1 MKLLKIKVIKLKE
14 KLKIN
19 KIINSV
25 KKNFKLKLI
34 SVLVGV
40 VMWFLVIGGEDPDVT
55 RQFRDIPIQFKGADI
70 LERQDLVMISPENP
84 TVNIEV
90 VGKRSDVYAINRS
103 DIVAEIDL
111 NLVATA
117 GSHRVSVNYQVPYTV
132 QKKEVSDKEILLTL
146 DKKISKVFDVSIEIS
161 GEVKNKNQ
169 VVAKKESSVDKVNV
183 VGAATYVNKIAKVV
197 TKIDVTGKE
206 KDEVLLSNI
215 FAVDENGSEVKNVV
229 LDKVDTNVSIGF
241 KNFKEVPIEL
251 VDINAPHEDIK
262 ILKKNLVPKVV
273 SVVGDVKSLDA
284 ITSIKTKPLDLS
296 QVKDSG
302 AYDVLLDLPID
313 VSLVNNDLKFVANI
327 DVDKRINKSL
337 KVESKNIK
345 TENSGDKSVVTLDKI
360 TKEIEVTIRGYESEI
375 AKITSDDIQLYV
387 SVSESDLGKNVVIKM
402 KELENIQLVKLSVD
416 TVKVIGYMKNSE

>member
-1 MKLLKIKVIKLKE
+1 
-14 KLKIN
+14 
-19 KIINSV
+19 
-25 KKNFKLKLI
+25 
-34 SVLVGV
+34 
-40 VMWFLVIGGEDPDVT
+40 MWFLVIGGEDPDVT

-117 GSHRVSVNYQVPYTV
+117 GSHRVSINYQVPYTV

-146 DKKISKVFDVSIEIS
+146 DKKISKVFDVGVEIS

-183 VGAATYVNKIAKVV
+183 VGAATYVNKIVKVV
-197 TKIDVTGKE
+197 TKVDVTGKE

-215 FAVDENGSEVKNVV
+215 FAVDENGLEVKNVV

-273 SVVGDVKSLDA
+273 SIVGDVKSLDA

-302 AYDVLLDLPID
+302 VYDVLLDLPTD

-327 DVDKRINKSL
+327 DIDKKINKSL

-345 TENSGDKSVVTLDKI
+345 IENSGDKSVVTLDKI
-360 TKEIEVTIRGYESEI
+360 AKEIEVTIRGYESEV

-387 SVSESDLGKNVVIKM
+387 SVSETDLGKNVVIKM

-416 TVKVIGYMKNSE
+416 TVKVIEYMKNNE

>member
-1 MKLLKIKVIKLKE
+1 
-14 KLKIN
+14 
-19 KIINSV
+19 
-25 KKNFKLKLI
+25 
-34 SVLVGV
+34 
-40 VMWFLVIGGEDPDVT
+40 MWFLVIGGEDPDVT

-117 GSHRVSVNYQVPYTV
+117 GSHRVSINYQVPYTV

-146 DKKISKVFDVSIEIS
+146 DKKISKVFDVGVEIS

-169 VVAKKESSVDKVNV
+169 VVAKKESSVEKVNV
-183 VGAATYVNKIAKVV
+183 VGAATYVNKIVKVV
-197 TKIDVTGKE
+197 TKVDVTGKE

-215 FAVDENGSEVKNVV
+215 FAVDENGLEVKNVV

-273 SVVGDVKSLDA
+273 SIVGDVKSLDA

-302 AYDVLLDLPID
+302 VYDVLLDLPTD

-327 DVDKRINKSL
+327 DIDKKINKSL

-345 TENSGDKSVVTLDKI
+345 IENSGDKSVVTLDKI
-360 TKEIEVTIRGYESEI
+360 AKEIEVTIRGYESEV

-387 SVSESDLGKNVVIKM
+387 SVSETDLGKNVVIKM

-416 TVKVIGYMKNSE
+416 TVKVIEYMKNNE

>member
-1 MKLLKIKVIKLKE
+1 MKLLKIKVIKLRE

-19 KIINSV
+19 KIISSL

-117 GSHRVSVNYQVPYTV
+117 GSHRVSINYQVPYTV

-146 DKKISKVFDVSIEIS
+146 DKKISKVFDVGVEIS

-183 VGAATYVNKIAKVV
+183 VGAATYVNKIVKVV
-197 TKIDVTGKE
+197 TKVDVTGKE

-215 FAVDENGSEVKNVV
+215 FAVDENGLEVKNVV

-273 SVVGDVKSLDA
+273 SIVGDVKSLDA

-302 AYDVLLDLPID
+302 VYDVLLDLPTD

-327 DVDKRINKSL
+327 DIDKKINKSL

-345 TENSGDKSVVTLDKI
+345 IENSGDKSVVTLDKI
-360 TKEIEVTIRGYESEI
+360 AKEIEVTIRGYESEV

-387 SVSESDLGKNVVIKM
+387 SVSETDLGKNVVIKM

-416 TVKVIGYMKNSE
+416 TVKVIEYMKNNE

>member
-360 TKEIEVTIRGYESEI
+360 TKEIEVTIRGYESEV

>member
-1 MKLLKIKVIKLKE
+1 MIKLRE

-19 KIINSV
+19 KIISSL

-117 GSHRVSVNYQVPYTV
+117 GSHRVSINYQVPYTV

-146 DKKISKVFDVSIEIS
+146 DKKISKVFDVGVEIS

-169 VVAKKESSVDKVNV
+169 VVAKKESSVEKVNV
-183 VGAATYVNKIAKVV
+183 VGAATYVNKIVKVV
-197 TKIDVTGKE
+197 TKVDVTGKE

-215 FAVDENGSEVKNVV
+215 FAVDENGLEVKNVV

-273 SVVGDVKSLDA
+273 SIVGDVKSLDA

-302 AYDVLLDLPID
+302 VYDVLLDLPTD

-327 DVDKRINKSL
+327 DIDKKINKSL

-345 TENSGDKSVVTLDKI
+345 IENSGDKSVVTLDKI
-360 TKEIEVTIRGYESEI
+360 AKEIEVTIRGYESEV

-387 SVSESDLGKNVVIKM
+387 SVSETDLGKNVVIKM
-402 KELENIQLVKLSVD
+402 KELENIQLFKLSVD
-416 TVKVIGYMKNSE
+416 TVKVIEYMKNNE

>member
-1 MKLLKIKVIKLKE
+1 
-14 KLKIN
+14 
-19 KIINSV
+19 
-25 KKNFKLKLI
+25 
-34 SVLVGV
+34 
-40 VMWFLVIGGEDPDVT
+40 MWFLVIGGEDPDVT

-117 GSHRVSVNYQVPYTV
+117 GSHRVSINYQVPYTV

-146 DKKISKVFDVSIEIS
+146 DKKISKVFDVGVEIS

-169 VVAKKESSVDKVNV
+169 VVAKKESSVEKVNV
-183 VGAATYVNKIAKVV
+183 VGAATYVNKIVKVV
-197 TKIDVTGKE
+197 TKVDVTGKE

-215 FAVDENGSEVKNVV
+215 FAVDENGLEVKNVV

-262 ILKKNLVPKVV
+262 ILKKNLVPKIV

-284 ITSIKTKPLDLS
+284 ITSINTKPLDLS
-296 QVKDSG
+296 QVKNSG
-302 AYDVLLDLPID
+302 AYDVLLDLPTD

-327 DVDKRINKSL
+327 DVDKKINKSL

-345 TENSGDKSVVTLDKI
+345 IENSGDKSVVTLDKI
-360 TKEIEVTIRGYESEI
+360 AKEIEVTIRGYESEV

-387 SVSESDLGKNVVIKM
+387 SVSETDLGKNVVIKM

-416 TVKVIGYMKNSE
+416 TVKVIEYMKNNE

>member
-1 MKLLKIKVIKLKE
+1 MKLLKIKVIKLRE

-19 KIINSV
+19 KIISSL

-117 GSHRVSVNYQVPYTV
+117 GSHRVSINYQVPYTV

-146 DKKISKVFDVSIEIS
+146 DKKISKVFDVGVEIS

-169 VVAKKESSVDKVNV
+169 VVAKKESSVEKVNV
-183 VGAATYVNKIAKVV
+183 VGAATYVNKIVKVV
-197 TKIDVTGKE
+197 TKVDVTGKE

-215 FAVDENGSEVKNVV
+215 FAVDENGLEVKNVV

-262 ILKKNLVPKVV
+262 ILKKNLVPKIV

-284 ITSIKTKPLDLS
+284 ITSINTKPLDLS
-296 QVKDSG
+296 QVKNSG
-302 AYDVLLDLPID
+302 AYDVLLDLPTD

-327 DVDKRINKSL
+327 DVDKKINKSL

-345 TENSGDKSVVTLDKI
+345 IENSGDKSVVTLDKI
-360 TKEIEVTIRGYESEI
+360 AKEIEVTIRGYESEV

-387 SVSESDLGKNVVIKM
+387 SVSETDLGKNVVIKM

-416 TVKVIGYMKNSE
+416 TVKVIEYMKNNE

>member
-1 MKLLKIKVIKLKE
+1 MKLLKIKVIKLRE

-19 KIINSV
+19 KIISSL

-117 GSHRVSVNYQVPYTV
+117 GSHRVSINYQVPYTV

-146 DKKISKVFDVSIEIS
+146 DKKISKVFDVGVEIS

-169 VVAKKESSVDKVNV
+169 VVAKKESSVEKVNV
-183 VGAATYVNKIAKVV
+183 VGAATYVNKIVKVV
-197 TKIDVTGKE
+197 TKVDVTGKE

-215 FAVDENGSEVKNVV
+215 FAVDENGLEVKNVV

-273 SVVGDVKSLDA
+273 SIVGDVKSLDA

-302 AYDVLLDLPID
+302 VYDVLLDLPTD

-327 DVDKRINKSL
+327 DIDKKINKSL

-345 TENSGDKSVVTLDKI
+345 IENSGDKSVVTLDKI
-360 TKEIEVTIRGYESEI
+360 AKEIEVTIRGYESEV

-387 SVSESDLGKNVVIKM
+387 SVSETDLGKNVVIKM

-416 TVKVIGYMKNSE
+416 TVKVIEYMKNNE

>member
-1 MKLLKIKVIKLKE
+1 MIKLRE

-19 KIINSV
+19 KIISSL

-117 GSHRVSVNYQVPYTV
+117 GSHRVSINYQVPYTV

-146 DKKISKVFDVSIEIS
+146 DKKISKVFDVGVEIS

-183 VGAATYVNKIAKVV
+183 VGAATYVNKIVKVV
-197 TKIDVTGKE
+197 TKVDVTGKE

-215 FAVDENGSEVKNVV
+215 FAVDENGLEVKNVV

-273 SVVGDVKSLDA
+273 SIVGDVKSLDA

-302 AYDVLLDLPID
+302 VYDVLLDLPTD

-327 DVDKRINKSL
+327 DIDKKINKSL

-345 TENSGDKSVVTLDKI
+345 IENSGDKSVVTLDKI
-360 TKEIEVTIRGYESEI
+360 AKEIEVTIRGYESEV

-387 SVSESDLGKNVVIKM
+387 SVSETDLGKNVVIKM
-402 KELENIQLVKLSVD
+402 KELENIQLFKLSVD
-416 TVKVIGYMKNSE
+416 TVKVIEYMKNNE

>member
-1 MKLLKIKVIKLKE
+1 
-14 KLKIN
+14 
-19 KIINSV
+19 
-25 KKNFKLKLI
+25 
-34 SVLVGV
+34 
-40 VMWFLVIGGEDPDVT
+40 MWFLVIGGEDPDVT

-117 GSHRVSVNYQVPYTV
+117 GSHRVSINYQVPYTV

-146 DKKISKVFDVSIEIS
+146 DKKISKVFDVGVEIS

-183 VGAATYVNKIAKVV
+183 VGAATYVNKIVKVV
-197 TKIDVTGKE
+197 TKVDVTGKE

-215 FAVDENGSEVKNVV
+215 FAVDENGLEVKNVV

-273 SVVGDVKSLDA
+273 SIVGDVKSLDA

-302 AYDVLLDLPID
+302 VYDVLLDLPTD

-327 DVDKRINKSL
+327 DIDKKINKSL

-345 TENSGDKSVVTLDKI
+345 IENSGDKSVVTLDKI
-360 TKEIEVTIRGYESEI
+360 AKEIEVTIRGYESEV

-387 SVSESDLGKNVVIKM
+387 SVSETDLGKNVVIKM
-402 KELENIQLVKLSVD
+402 KELENIQLFKLSVD
-416 TVKVIGYMKNSE
+416 TVKVIEYMKNNE